1 MIIIVNILQ
10 IQTDIIFL
18 VFFDLFILL
27 LFKFYIKQSINI
39 IVYMGFILGFATLIR
54 PITIYYP
61 VIIFLIIFNINIDIK
76 SKVQYSLTFLII
88 FLVTISPWQLYN
100 LVNNDHYQLTTMQTH
115 QLRIYSQSLEEEML
129 QHVE

>member
-1 MIIIVNILQ
+1 
-10 IQTDIIFL
+10 
-18 VFFDLFILL
+18 
-27 LFKFYIKQSINI
+27 
-39 IVYMGFILGFATLIR
+39 MGSILGFATLIR

-100 LVNNDHYQLTTMQTH
+100 LINNDHYQLTTMQTH
-115 QLRIYSQSLEEEML
+115 QLRIYSQKIK
-129 QHVE
+129 QYKHVSNKGNNNLSPLRIDPFQKTDNH